1 MILDDLLIL
10 LDKDESS
17 YPALI
22 IYKNRAITTIKN
34 YLNNGLESAF
44 IELTYEDAIIQL
56 VYNAYTSKG
65 KWNIASES
73 QGSRSISY
81 ANNTSSEMTQGIKN
95 LLPLPSVRM
104 MG

>member
-1 MILDDLLIL
+1 MILEDLLIL

-17 YPALI
+17 YPALT

-44 IELTYEDAIIQL
+44 IELNYEDAIIQL

-81 ANNTSSEMTQGIKN
+81 VNNADAEITQSIKN
-95 LLPLPSVRM
+95 LLPLPSIRM
-104 MG
+104 LG